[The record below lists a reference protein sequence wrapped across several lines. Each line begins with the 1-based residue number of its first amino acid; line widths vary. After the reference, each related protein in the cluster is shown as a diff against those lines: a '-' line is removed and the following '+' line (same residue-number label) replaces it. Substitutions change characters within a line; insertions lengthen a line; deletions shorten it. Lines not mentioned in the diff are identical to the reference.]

1 MGDPEQPRPEVAPG
15 PKAVDGRKSLEERF
29 LGDVLGRGAVPSQP
43 AKPAVQAVPVPL
55 DQNGKGRPIARLS
68 GPDQIGL
75 IAGWVAYIGGHAA
88 LPVLTT
94 GGGFPPGD
102 R

>member
-1 MGDPEQPRPEVAPG
+1 MGDPEQPGPEVAPG
-15 PKAVDGRKSLEERF
+15 PKAVDGGKGLEERF
-29 LGDVLGRGAVPSQP
+29 LRDVLGRGAVPSQP

-55 DQNGKGRPIARLS
+55 DQYGKGCPIARLG
-68 GPDQIGL
+68 GPDQVGL
-75 IAGWVAYIGGHAA
+75 IAGGVAYIGGHAA

-94 GGGFPPGD
+94 GGVFPPGN